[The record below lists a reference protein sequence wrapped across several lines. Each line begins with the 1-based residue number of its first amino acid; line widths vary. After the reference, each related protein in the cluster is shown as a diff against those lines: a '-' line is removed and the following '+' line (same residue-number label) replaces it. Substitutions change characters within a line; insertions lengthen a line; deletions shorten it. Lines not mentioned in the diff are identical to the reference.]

1 LQHYIRP
8 HLLNKPIGADT
19 GGGVVAVRVKVK
31 SPVPSVGLMAY
42 ALLIFTAEGIKTNDA
57 SSK

>member
-1 LQHYIRP
+1 MLPIRP
-8 HLLNKPIGADT
+8 HLLNQAHRGHIR
-19 GGGVVAVRVKVK
+19 VAVSLERVKVK